1 MILLTLCFLMV
12 TIWPPVSWHSL
23 KTSLSSLLVSEAF
36 PVSSQVPRPISCRLM
51 LLLSWSTTR
60 QQPWCTWPR
69 SRSRLRRPSTIW
81 TEPTMSNTSK
91 SLILSW
97 WPLHSHVSHSFLLC
111 VLICCLWFLLLPNP
125 FFPLHSSVILKRVS
139 CHTSVSHQFK
149 SQIFI

>member
-1 MILLTLCFLMV
+1 MV
-12 TIWPPVSWHSL
+12 TIWPPVSLHSL
-23 KTSLSSLLVSEAF
+23 KTSLSFLLVSEAF
-36 PVSSQVPRPISCRLM
+36 PVSFQVPRPITCRLM

-60 QQPWCTWPR
+60 QYPWCTWPR

-81 TEPTMSNTSK
+81 TELTMSNTSK

-97 WPLHSHVSHSFLLC
+97 WPLHCHVSLFFPLRLNLLF
-111 VLICCLWFLLLPNP
+111 VVFTSPKSIS
-125 FFPLHSSVILKRVS
+125 PLHSSVVLKIRVS